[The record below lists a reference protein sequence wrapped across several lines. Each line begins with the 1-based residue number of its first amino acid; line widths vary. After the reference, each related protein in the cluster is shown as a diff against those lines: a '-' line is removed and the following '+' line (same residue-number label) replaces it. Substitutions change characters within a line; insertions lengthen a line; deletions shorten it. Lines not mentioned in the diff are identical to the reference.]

1 MGSLWAICNGT
12 DVDTGVHEGTPR
24 VRPPISDMGDYPSS
38 KGPGTEYDALQR
50 LFAQVFPLLSEFV
63 PSGQVVSYQ

>member
-1 MGSLWAICNGT
+1 MNDVVAMGT

-24 VRPPISDMGDYPSS
+24 VRPTICAMANHPSS
-38 KGPGTEYDALQR
+38 NGSGMEYDTLQR